1 MKRPQGFDRAAERAT
16 GPFATGVQA
25 TGAAKRSEP
34 RSEPRADAR
43 PSNKRTSDPDTEPIP
58 VVAPERA
65 ATVTTILDDLSPS
78 RTADRAVADAVP
90 VSTQPASTVTEL
102 RRARRARKRYERG
115 EVKRFTKRTR
125 RRRAVWLISL
135 GSVALILLLA
145 VAAAFSPLMAV
156 TTIDVVGTSRL
167 KPATIARALDGQLGR
182 PLPLIDFA
190 SVKKQLAGFALIR
203 SYSTE
208 THPPGTLVVRIV
220 ERQPIGLLE
229 TSQGFELV
237 DAAGVVISTTKDR
250 PGGYPVVTQSGT
262 AGSAEAKAGFAAS
275 AAVLTALPASVLP
288 QVSSVTAKTTDDVT
302 LTLQSGQNVLW
313 GSADESDLKAA
324 DLAALL
330 KDAPDASGYDV
341 SSPQSPVTQ

>member
-1 MKRPQGFDRAAERAT
+1 
-16 GPFATGVQA
+16 V
-25 TGAAKRSEP
+25 S
-34 RSEPRADAR
+34 AR
-43 PSNKRTSDPDTEPIP
+43 
-58 VVAPERA
+58 
-65 ATVTTILDDLSPS
+65 
-78 RTADRAVADAVP
+78 
-90 VSTQPASTVTEL
+90 EL

-135 GSVALILLLA
+135 GSVALILVLA
-145 VAAAFSPLMAV
+145 VATAFSPLMAV
-156 TTIDVVGTSRL
+156 TKIDVVGTSRL
-167 KPATIARALDGQLGR
+167 KPSAIAEALHGQLGR
-182 PLPLIDFA
+182 PLPLIDFV
-190 SVKKQLAGFALIR
+190 SIKKQLAGFALIR

-229 TSQGFELV
+229 TSDGFDLV

-250 PGGYPVVTQSGT
+250 PGGYPVVQQNGA
-262 AGSAEAKAGFAAS
+262 AGSAAAKAGFAAS
-275 AAVLTALPASVLP
+275 AAVLTALPAGVLP
-288 QVSSVTAKTTDDVT
+288 QVASVTAKTTDDVT
-302 LTLQSGQNVLW
+302 LTLQSGQQVLW
-313 GSADESDLKAA
+313 GSSDQSDLKAA

>member
-16 GPFATGVQA
+16 GPFATGRPDAEASERSTQRS
-25 TGAAKRSEP
+25 AA
-34 RSEPRADAR
+34 
-43 PSNKRTSDPDTEPIP
+43 RTSGRPADPETEPIP
-58 VVAPERA
+58 VVAPERT
-65 ATVTTILDDLSPS
+65 ATVTTILDEPIPPQVSD
-78 RTADRAVADAVP
+78 TADAAQEWA
-90 VSTQPASTVTEL
+90 QPASTVREL
-102 RRARRARKRYERG
+102 RKARRARRRYERG
-115 EVKRFTKRTR
+115 EVKRFTKRAR
-125 RRRAVWLISL
+125 HRRAVWLISL

-156 TTIDVVGTSRL
+156 TKIDVVGTSRL
-167 KPATIARALDGQLGR
+167 KPATIAHALDGQLGR

-190 SVKKQLAGFALIR
+190 SIKKQLAGFALIR

-220 ERQPIGLLE
+220 ERQPIGLIE
-229 TSQGFELV
+229 TSKGFELV
-237 DAAGVVISTTKDR
+237 DAAGVVISTSTDR
-250 PGGYPVVTQSGT
+250 PGGYPVVTQNGA

-302 LTLQSGQNVLW
+302 LTLQSGQKVIW
-313 GSADESDLKAA
+313 GSADQSDLKAA

>member
-1 MKRPQGFDRAAERAT
+1 
-16 GPFATGVQA
+16 
-25 TGAAKRSEP
+25 
-34 RSEPRADAR
+34 
-43 PSNKRTSDPDTEPIP
+43 
-58 VVAPERA
+58 
-65 ATVTTILDDLSPS
+65 VTTILDEPSPPHVS
-78 RTADRAVADAVP
+78 ESTAEDAAP
-90 VSTQPASTVTEL
+90 AQPEPASTVREL

-115 EVKRFTKRTR
+115 EVKRFTKRAR

-156 TTIDVVGTSRL
+156 TKIDVVGTSRL
-167 KPATIARALDGQLGR
+167 KPATIAHALDGQLGR

-190 SVKKQLAGFALIR
+190 SIKKQLAGFALIR

-220 ERQPIGLLE
+220 ERQPIGLIE
-229 TSQGFELV
+229 TSKGFELV
-237 DAAGVVISTTKDR
+237 DAAGVAISTSKDR
-250 PGGYPVVTQSGT
+250 PGGYPVVTQNGA
-262 AGSAEAKAGFAAS
+262 AGSAAAKAGFAAS
-275 AAVLTALPASVLP
+275 AAVLSALPASVLS

-302 LTLQSGQNVLW
+302 LTLQSGQKVLW
-313 GSADESDLKAA
+313 GSPDQSDLKAA